1 MRSSIEY
8 NAIIVAGGRATRLG
22 GIDKTALLFDG
33 RTLLQCALDAVRD
46 AIEIALVGVGVQ
58 APPTPGLRHTSEQPR
73 WGGPAAA
80 LSAGVH
86 NLRLSRVEAT
96 VVIAAD
102 MPRVAGG
109 VALLLDAFAVNP
121 DFDGV
126 IAVDSS
132 GRRQYLLGVYRTAA
146 LRRAVAAAGS
156 LDGAAVRT
164 VIGALVLREV
174 VMPDEYCA
182 DVDTPADAVANG
194 IELRTRVTAG

>member
-1 MRSSIEY
+1 MLEF

-22 GIDKTALLFDG
+22 GIDKTALLFNG

-46 AIEIALVGVGVQ
+46 AKEIALVGVSVDV
-58 APPTPGLRHTSEQPR
+58 PPTPGLRRTAEEPR

-80 LSAGVH
+80 LSAGLH
-86 NLRLSRVEAT
+86 NLRLSRVETT

-102 MPRVAGG
+102 MPRVAGA
-109 VALLLDAFAVNP
+109 VALLLNAFAVNP

-132 GRRQYLLGVYRTAA
+132 GRRQYLLGVYRTGA
-146 LRRAVAAAGS
+146 LRNAVAAAGA
-156 LDGAAVRT
+156 LDDAAVRT

-174 VMPDEYCA
+174 MIPDEFCA
-182 DVDTPADAVANG
+182 DVDTPADAAANG
-194 IELRTRVTAG
+194 IELRQHVTTG